1 MATHSCILAWEIP
14 WTEEPNRLQSMGLQE
29 SDTIVTK
36 QQPQAEE
43 VLVRGRALKWNS
55 GGLDSSSRLAVS
67 SNSSEALSNLLISVS
82 QFLSR
87 GGSRIGSSFR
97 YILAQTFDDNLALRA
112 RECVCPSKWRVD
124 GSWTLQR
131 PGYDRSMI
139 VLMCSSL
146 WLLWSL
152 QEDGVGD
159 VDRECLN
166 SSSLGTSPVRLIS
179 GLVFAAPNVYGLCQ
193 VVSSL
198 VKWVNRAAFE

>member
-1 MATHSCILAWEIP
+1 MATHSSILAWEIP
-14 WTEEPNRLQSMGLQE
+14 WTEEPGRLQSMGLQE
-29 SDTIVTK
+29 SDMIVTK

-43 VLVRGRALKWNS
+43 VPVRGRALKWNS

-87 GGSRIGSSFR
+87 GGSWIGSSFR
-97 YILAQTFDDNLALRA
+97 YILALTFKDNLALRA
-112 RECVCPSKWRVD
+112 GECVCPSKWRVD

-159 VDRECLN
+159 VDRVLELKFSGNITCQTDFWSCLC
-166 SSSLGTSPVRLIS
+166 IS
-179 GLVFAAPNVYGLCQ
+179 
-193 VVSSL
+193 
-198 VKWVNRAAFE
+198 